1 MNNTRDDILEVL
13 ARYARAV
20 DARDAAAVADVF
32 AEHGREILRHDGVE
46 TATVVLEL
54 VGRDEIAAAVRDVV
68 GPLPPRVATH
78 HTTHDHIVRVDGD
91 TATID
96 AQFMVHEAR
105 GAVRPDDGWPAH
117 ASGGQGEIV
126 VAEIGHYRMTLT
138 RIDGTWRIVVN
149 DVTLDLPRALP
160 TEPA

>member
-32 AEHGREILRHDGVE
+32 AEHGREILRDDGVE

-54 VGRDEIAAAVRDVV
+54 VGRDEIAAAVRDVL

-105 GAVRPDDGWPAH
+105 GAFRPDGGWPAH

-126 VAEIGHYRMTLT
+126 VTEIGHYRTTLT
-138 RIDGTWRIVVN
+138 RINGTWRIVVN
-149 DVTLDLPRALP
+149 DVTLDLPLALP